1 MKRGVFDV
9 LRRGL
14 DNAVANW
21 GLIVVRVIEVFV
33 FVAITIASVLAVVV
47 PILVS
52 IGIQI
57 SDIKR
62 PEDAESALIALM
74 GKWML
79 LIWIFLAICAVMLV
93 FVAIHSLVTAG
104 CARVLVD
111 GDRQAGPPVEGPRS
125 RYHAFS
131 AARWWAGAK
140 AGWWTV
146 FWIYNFAWGVA
157 GLILLVPLLPTLA
170 LTLIFRDDPAIAI
183 TSGCIGLAL
192 SVMLMIVVGVVTGIW
207 TNRAIADW
215 AAERMGA
222 SAALSGAWRAIKAD
236 LARHVLIAL
245 AMIVIAIA
253 GSSLFSMFSVFAALG
268 EGMHRTMT
276 INFFTMP
283 LRLFGTVLNWIFSS
297 FVANWMFAAYGAL
310 AVESPSTTPTP

>member
-21 GLIVVRVIEVFV
+21 GLIVVRVIEVFA
-33 FVAITIASVLAVVV
+33 FVAITIVSVVAVVV

-52 IGIQI
+52 IGIQL
-57 SDIKR
+57 SDIER
-62 PEDAESALIALM
+62 PEDVESAIIALM

-79 LIWIFLAICAVMLV
+79 LIWIFLAICVVLLV
-93 FVAIHSLVTAG
+93 FVAIHSLITAG

-111 GDRQAGPPVEGPRS
+111 GDRLAGPAVDGPRS
-125 RYHAFS
+125 RYRVFS

-140 AGWWTV
+140 GGWWTV

-170 LTLIFRDDPAIAI
+170 LTLIFREDPAIAI

-207 TNRAIADW
+207 TNRALADW

-268 EGMHRTMT
+268 EGFHRTMT
-276 INFFTMP
+276 VNFFTMP

-297 FVANWMFAAYGAL
+297 FLANWILAAYGAL
-310 AVESPSTTPTP
+310 AAESPPRL